1 VLGNG
6 QARFDPTQFTWIG
19 SASHE
24 DGICIAA
31 ASSGVTSWDD
41 LLHKELIV
49 GTTAPGTTTFMYPMM
64 LRNLFGA
71 RFKLV
76 SGYPD
81 GAQIVLGLE
90 RGEVQSICQT
100 YSSLKISRPD
110 WIKDGKVHPI
120 VFLGMERHPELPDLK
135 AIGEMTTRPEQ
146 AEMLKVVLAP
156 TVAGRPFV
164 APPNIPPER
173 AGELR
178 AAFAAMVADAS
189 FREDAQ
195 KMRIEVEPS
204 TAQQIEEL
212 VKNIYALSPD
222 LIAQLKTAVGGSAPQ

>member
-1 VLGNG
+1 
-6 QARFDPTQFTWIG
+6 
-19 SASHE
+19 
-24 DGICIAA
+24 
-31 ASSGVTSWDD
+31 
-41 LLHKELIV
+41 
-49 GTTAPGTTTFMYPMM
+49 
-64 LRNLFGA
+64 
-71 RFKLV
+71 
-76 SGYPD
+76 
-81 GAQIVLGLE
+81 
-90 RGEVQSICQT
+90 
-100 YSSLKISRPD
+100 
-110 WIKDGKVHPI
+110 
-120 VFLGMERHPELPDLK
+120 
-135 AIGEMTTRPEQ
+135 MTTRPEQ

-222 LIAQLKTAVGGSAPQ
+222 LIALLKTAVGGSAPQ